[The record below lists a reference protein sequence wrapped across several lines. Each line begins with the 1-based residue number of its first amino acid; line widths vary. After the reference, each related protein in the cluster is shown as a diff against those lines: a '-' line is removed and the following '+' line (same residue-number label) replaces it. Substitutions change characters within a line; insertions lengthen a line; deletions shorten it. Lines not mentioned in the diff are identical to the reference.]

1 MFNQARAT
9 VCLSSALVLLASGR
23 LLAADSPLASG
34 EDLTLEEVTVTAE
47 RVEKDLQ
54 KTPQFITV
62 KSGAQ
67 LKAEGKTHVED
78 ILQGVVGLNF
88 EPNSN
93 GLDNNIFMRGVSNGA
108 VGVSIVLD
116 GVAQTVIPQSV
127 ATTFRFTSL
136 DMAQVAVARGVQ
148 NGAGVSALSG
158 TVSLVTNKP
167 VFELQALGSVTTGSY
182 KTQNTEGTLNLPI
195 TGHQAVRL
203 AFTTERHDA
212 YASSGQGE
220 VDNRAMRLRYRWQ
233 QSDSLDINATYQ
245 ESRTNG
251 TAITANSTLFT
262 GRWQT
267 LPGGGSLNYT
277 NPYSG
282 VVTTWGQQIP
292 GRQIYST
299 GNVLAGFTAATAAT
313 NTVGV
318 GTLGINATNASL
330 TTNNQ
335 FYYPAPLCSA
345 NSAFTAAST
354 VTSYAS
360 PAALQTALAA
370 LGPASVLYGC
380 PFNMMALRDGVD
392 WNQRSNP
399 WDDGF
404 RPGQFFNAPS
414 TNTRQ
419 QQANITV
426 DWTLAAGTLQL
437 QPSYLS
443 TKNYTIPP
451 ARGTGWN
458 EVASPP
464 QTAWRLDSSFTSKM
478 LGAFQYI
485 VGFNGTL
492 VPQLDDGYPSGPGS
506 RNVTAALQPWVTANT
521 LPTATN
527 GVTPNGGAVSLVN
540 QNCYSV
546 LPSLST
552 ALVTQATSKGVVN
565 NSSCAASN
573 YTAGTSQRTYSF
585 TTDLRYTVR
594 DRLHLN
600 GTIRF
605 DQTSQQLRNNPFAFL
620 VDTDGQRYVYVLPGS
635 TTAPASAANPNSPYA
650 MPYRMNI
657 SARDLQA
664 LADAYPAFSGTSTGK
679 SFTLNA
685 QYDVTP
691 SISTYAR
698 LATGTTASMQT
709 DAAGRVQTSF
719 NVDLPDAQ
727 VPLFSGNASA
737 AALARSGLP
746 YQVTVTGIPDG
757 TRFLPGEQTRQI
769 SYGLKSRW
777 FDNRVQVNLEGFY
790 NKFTNR
796 SLTNIVGT
804 FPTDVFSAA
813 NNPNANQICNAAG
826 TAPTTVN
833 PFVIV
838 LDPNGT
844 PTSRGSSCFNTFQG
858 AGGSPYTGILVSK
871 GVDVD
876 VSWAPTSNDR
886 LDVTGELLSTQ
897 FAGGDNLPKLDSSFL
912 KPYVVSGSNDALL
925 DYYAGVFNDYLS
937 GVRGLQLAN
946 APKMTINTTYQH
958 RFLLGG
964 TGSLVP
970 RIQYNYSSAKY
981 ISNGGAGVP
990 TTDAS
995 TVRES
1000 NWAIDNGRS
1009 LPTVVPKTGIW
1020 NIFVTYQP
1028 ANSKWSVNAYVNNV
1042 RNTAVLTSVQTV
1054 TSYSTGSFLTN
1065 DLQRVVTGGN
1075 ATLGAPRV
1083 IGLTLSAQL

>member
-1 MFNQARAT
+1 MNIRSGFKAGMT
-9 VCLSSALVLLASGR
+9 SA
-23 LLAADSPLASG
+23 LLAAAAGPSLAADAAANG
-34 EDLTLEEVTVTAE
+34 GDDLMLEEVTVTAE

-88 EPNSN
+88 EPSAN

-108 VGVSIVLD
+108 VGVSVVLD
-116 GVAQTVIPQSV
+116 GVNQTVIPQSV

-136 DMAQVAVARGVQ
+136 DMSQVAVARGVQ

-158 TVSLVTNKP
+158 TVSLVSNKP
-167 VFELQALGSVTTGSY
+167 VFELQAIGSFTTGSF
-182 KTQNTEGTLNLPI
+182 KTQNTEGTLNLPL
-195 TGHQAVRL
+195 TNNQAVRL
-203 AFTTERHDA
+203 AFTTERRDA
-212 YASSGQGE
+212 FASSGQGE
-220 VDNRAMRLRYRWQ
+220 VDNRAFRLRYRWKP
-233 QSDSLDINATYQ
+233 SDTLDINASYQ
-245 ESRTNG
+245 ESRTVG

-262 GRWQT
+262 GRWQQ
-267 LPGGGSLNYT
+267 LPGGASFTYT

-282 VVTTWGQQIP
+282 VATTWGQQVP
-292 GRQIYST
+292 GRQLYTT
-299 GNVLAGFTAATAAT
+299 GNVLAGFTAANAAT

-318 GTLGINATNASL
+318 GTLGISTTNTSL

-335 FYYPAPLCSA
+335 YYYPAPTCSA
-345 NSAFTAAST
+345 NPAFTAVST
-354 VTSYAS
+354 TTSYANA
-360 PAALQTALAA
+360 AALQTALAA
-370 LGPASVLYGC
+370 LGPASVMYGC
-380 PFNMMALRDGVD
+380 PFNMMALRDGID

-419 QQANITV
+419 QQASITI
-426 DWTLAAGTLQL
+426 DWALEAGNVQL

-478 LGAFQYI
+478 LGNFQYI
-485 VGFNGTL
+485 LGFNGTL
-492 VPQLDDGYPSGPGS
+492 VPKLDDGYPSGPGS
-506 RNVTAALQPWVTANT
+506 RNVTAALQPWVTTNT

-527 GVTPNGGAVSLVN
+527 GVTPNAGAVSLVN
-540 QNCYSV
+540 QNCYAV
-546 LPSLST
+546 LPSLNASL
-552 ALVTQATSKGVVN
+552 ATQATAKGVVN
-565 NSSCAASN
+565 NSSCSASN
-573 YTAGTSQRTYSF
+573 YSAGTGQRTYSF
-585 TTDLRYTVR
+585 TTDLRYTMWDKV
-594 DRLHLN
+594 HLN

-605 DQTSQQLRNNPFAFL
+605 DRTSQELRNNPFAFL
-620 VDTDGQRYVYVLPGS
+620 VDSDGQRYVYVLPGS
-635 TTAPASAANPNSPYA
+635 TIAPATPTNPNSAYA
-650 MPYRMNI
+650 MPYRMNL

-664 LADAYPAFSGTSTGK
+664 LADAYPTFSGTSTGK
-679 SFTLNA
+679 SFTLNV

-691 SISTYAR
+691 SIITYAR

-709 DAAGRVQTSF
+709 DAAARSQASF
-719 NVDLPDAQ
+719 NVDLPDAR
-727 VPLFSGNASA
+727 VPVFGGNATA

-757 TRFLPGEQTRQI
+757 TRFQPGEQTRQL
-769 SYGLKSRW
+769 SYGFKSRW
-777 FDNRVQVNLEGFY
+777 FDNRVQVNVEGFY

-804 FPTDVFSAA
+804 FPTDVFSQA
-813 NNPNANQICNAAG
+813 NNPNANQTCNATG
-826 TAPTTVN
+826 TSPTTVN

-876 VSWAPTSNDR
+876 VSWTPTSNDR
-886 LDVTGELLSTQ
+886 LDITGELLTTQ
-897 FAGGDNLPKLDSSFL
+897 FAGGDNLPKLDAAFL

-925 DYYAGVFNDYLS
+925 SYYAGIFNDYMN
-937 GVRGLQLAN
+937 GVRGQQLAN

-958 RFLLGG
+958 RFLLGNS
-964 TGSLVP
+964 GSIVP
-970 RIQYNYSSAKY
+970 RLQYNYTSAKY

-990 TTDAS
+990 STDAS
-995 TVRES
+995 TVQES
-1000 NWAIDNGRS
+1000 NWAIDNGRR
-1009 LPTVVPKTGIW
+1009 LPTVVPTTGIW
-1020 NIFVTYQP
+1020 NFFVTYQP
-1028 ANSKWSVNAYVNNV
+1028 ANAKWFVNAYVNNI

-1054 TSYSTGSFLTN
+1054 TSYSVGSIATN

-1083 IGLTLSAQL
+1083 VGLTVSAQL